1 MVEYVHLH
9 MLLELY
15 NSDRDVLCASGNQPR
30 MFLLLPFWFKVR
42 ASLALPLLDLQL
54 GSWFEVWW

>member
-1 MVEYVHLH
+1 

-54 GSWFEVWW
+54 ESWFEVWW